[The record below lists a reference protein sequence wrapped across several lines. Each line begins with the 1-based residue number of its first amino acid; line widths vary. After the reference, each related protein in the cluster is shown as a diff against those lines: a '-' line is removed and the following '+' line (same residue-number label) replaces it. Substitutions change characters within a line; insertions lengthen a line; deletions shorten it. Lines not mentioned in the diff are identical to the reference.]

1 MEKTVQRSEAV
12 SLAEKN
18 MLDYFN
24 THDVKYVAEDAVFR
38 NMCTGEVHRGR
49 AEIGAMLHYFY
60 HVAFEAKAEMTNYAV
75 TAEKAVVEGI
85 IRGKHIG
92 EIEGIPATGREINV
106 PMCITYFLQDGLIR
120 EAHIYLL
127 MDVLLQQIG
136 VKQGAYREKTTYLVR
151 DIFQLKFGQF
161 KAAKQLLDEAAEKKL
176 FPDAEQLRV
185 LTDFTGDAY
194 RLILEAGFDNL
205 NDYEASL
212 TSELRAEEW
221 QSRYER
227 FKPLVERSHREIL
240 KQVM

>member
-1 MEKTVQRSEAV
+1 MQRSEAL

-38 NMCTGEVHRGR
+38 NLSTGEVHRGR
-49 AEIGAMLHYFY
+49 AEIGALLHYFY
-60 HVAFEAKAEMTNYAV
+60 HVAFEAKAEMKNFV
-75 TAEKAVVEGI
+75 ITAEKAVVEGI

-92 EIEGIPATGREINV
+92 EMEGIPATGREINV
-106 PMCITYFLQDGLIR
+106 PICITYFLKEGLIQ
-120 EAHIYLL
+120 EAHIYLM

-161 KAAKQLLDEAAEKKL
+161 KAARKLLDEAMEKKL
-176 FPDAEQLRV
+176 FPTAQQQRV

-194 RLILEAGFDNL
+194 RLILEEGFDNL
-205 NDYEASL
+205 NDYETSL
-212 TSELRAEEW
+212 TGELKAAEW
-221 QSRYER
+221 QSWYER